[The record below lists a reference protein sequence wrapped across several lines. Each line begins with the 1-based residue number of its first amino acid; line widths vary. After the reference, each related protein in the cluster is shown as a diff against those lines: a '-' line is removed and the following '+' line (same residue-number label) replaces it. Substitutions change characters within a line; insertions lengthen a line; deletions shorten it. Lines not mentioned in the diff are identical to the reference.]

1 MALEWG
7 IGLHMIKILLVE
19 DSKFVRM
26 ATERALARAGYEVLT
41 AADGQSALVAAEAQK
56 PDLILLDM
64 LLPKITGPDVLKTLK
79 RNPATAQIAVVVL
92 SGLSPKNAKRLQ
104 QDGAFAFLEKSELS
118 LDKGPE
124 RLLTIL
130 ADIVRKLGFEVP
142 AGDGV
147 RATTVGS

>member
-1 MALEWG
+1 
-7 IGLHMIKILLVE
+7 MIKILLVE

-41 AADGQSALVAAEAQK
+41 AADGQSALAVAEKQK

-79 RNPATAQIAVVVL
+79 RNPVTAQIAVVVL
-92 SGLSPKNAKRLQ
+92 SGLSPKNAERLQ

-142 AGDGV
+142 AGAGA
-147 RATTVGS
+147 RATRVGS

>member
-1 MALEWG
+1 MALESG
-7 IGLHMIKILLVE
+7 SGRHMIKILLVE
-19 DSKFVRM
+19 DSKFLRM

-41 AADGQSALVAAEAQK
+41 AADGQSALAVAEKQK

-79 RNPATAQIAVVVL
+79 RNPVTAQIAVVVL
-92 SGLSPKNAKRLQ
+92 SGLSPKNAERLQ

-142 AGDGV
+142 AGAGA
-147 RATTVGS
+147 RAARVGP

>member
-1 MALEWG
+1 
-7 IGLHMIKILLVE
+7 MIKILLVE
-19 DSKFVRM
+19 DSKFLRM

-41 AADGQSALVAAEAQK
+41 AADGQSALAVAEKQK

-79 RNPATAQIAVVVL
+79 RNPVTAQIAVVVL
-92 SGLSPKNAKRLQ
+92 SGLSPKNAERLQ

-142 AGDGV
+142 AGAGA
-147 RATTVGS
+147 RAARVGP